1 MMTRL
6 IHSFGEPPMTVRAG
20 NFHRKGEG
28 APSALPLGYFEV
40 DRSGLGV
47 MTGRGPECTRRSHA
61 VSSVSPRIEAWH
73 GDGTNGGFPRAAVGE
88 DGRSGKA
95 SKC

>member
-6 IHSFGEPPMTVRAG
+6 IHPFGEPPMTVRAG

-28 APSALPLGYFEV
+28 APSALSLGYVAV
-40 DRSGLGV
+40 DRSGSGV
-47 MTGRGPECTRRSHA
+47 MTGRGPERTRQIACRFTGLTQN
-61 VSSVSPRIEAWH
+61 EAWH
-73 GDGTNGGFPRAAVGE
+73 GAGTSGGFPRAAVGE